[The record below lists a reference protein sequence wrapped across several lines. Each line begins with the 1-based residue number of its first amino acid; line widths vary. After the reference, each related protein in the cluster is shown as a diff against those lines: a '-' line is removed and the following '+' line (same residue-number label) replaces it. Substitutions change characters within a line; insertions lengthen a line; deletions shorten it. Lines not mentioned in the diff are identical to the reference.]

1 MPSTRQQQAER
12 DIGRAAEIVHGKA
25 ASVRGDETRGGMRPM
40 KTHCYSPSRPRHCEL
55 PELSEEILA
64 WLHKVFA
71 GFLDGR
77 QPGHERRIEAQNN
90 AICYVAGLIESVRL
104 GTEPQSDIG
113 ASGESKEDAKTAL
126 ARAAR
131 ETFAPTSRHAGNR
144 GKANRKFN
152 RVPPEKKSG

>member
-1 MPSTRQQQAER
+1 
-12 DIGRAAEIVHGKA
+12 
-25 ASVRGDETRGGMRPM
+25 M

-104 GTEPQSDIG
+104 GTEPQSDLG
-113 ASGESKEDAKTAL
+113 SLSEPREDAKTAL
-126 ARAAR
+126 ARAAE
-131 ETFAPTSRHAGNR
+131 ETFAPACRR
-144 GKANRKFN
+144 GGTHGKRNPNFN
-152 RVPPEKKSG
+152 RMPPEKK